1 MDVSRTEPRIRRST
15 TTSALRAGR
24 HRTRAL
30 AVAGVAALV
39 VGLGTGT
46 AGAVVNNYSSI
57 TDGSDNLVEISQ
69 GDTSI
74 VGVPPLD
81 SSPLS
86 REFFHSGY
94 AEARISGPG
103 ADSMSGS
110 KISFGYQVGYPIA
123 LTGAT
128 IQLNT
133 PGLGYE
139 LESKNG
145 IDLLGLLPDGDEP
158 DVIIGFENRGMLA
171 GDIIPQQNL
180 IFDLEPGGITDVP
193 VIDGKEFGGSFAKIR
208 IGNVHG
214 SVSGAI
220 GPVTLRP
227 YAKVELASGDVV
239 MTYGAPVPI

>member
-1 MDVSRTEPRIRRST
+1 MDVSRMERRIRRST
-15 TTSALRAGR
+15 TASAPRAGR
-24 HRTRAL
+24 HRSRAL

-133 PGLGYE
+133 PGLGF
-139 LESKNG
+139 ESEGTGG
-145 IDLLGLLPDGDEP
+145 IIFGDIFDENN
-158 DVIIGFENRGMLA
+158 IEIGFENRNMLA

-193 VIDGKEFGGSFAKIR
+193 VIEDKEFGGPFAKIR

-227 YAKVELASGDVV
+227 YAKVELASGDIV

>member
-1 MDVSRTEPRIRRST
+1 MDISRMERRIRRST
-15 TTSALRAGR
+15 TASTPRAGR
-24 HRTRAL
+24 HRSRAL

-57 TDGSDNLVEISQ
+57 VDGSDNLVEISQ

-94 AEARISGPG
+94 VEARIGGPG
-103 ADSMSGS
+103 AASMAGS

-133 PGLGYE
+133 PGLGWE
-139 LESKNG
+139 LENKNG
-145 IDLLGLLPDGDEP
+145 IDLIGFLPGGDTP
-158 DVIIGFENRGMLA
+158 DIIIGTENRGMLA

-180 IFDLEPGGITDVP
+180 IVDLEPGGITDVP
-193 VIDGKEFGGSFAKIR
+193 VIDGKEFDGPGAKIR

-227 YAKVELASGDVV
+227 YAKVELASGDIV

>member
-1 MDVSRTEPRIRRST
+1 MDVSRRERRIRRST
-15 TTSALRAGR
+15 TMSARAR
-24 HRTRAL
+24 RRRSRAL

-39 VGLGTGT
+39 MGLGTGT
-46 AGAVVNNYSSI
+46 AGAVVNNVSSI
-57 TDGSDNLVEISQ
+57 VDGSDNLVEVSQ

-94 AEARISGPG
+94 VQALISGPS
-103 ADSMSGS
+103 AASMAGS

-123 LTGAT
+123 LAGAT
-128 IQLNT
+128 VQLNT
-133 PGLGYE
+133 PGLGWE
-139 LESKNG
+139 LENTNG
-145 IDLLGLLPDGDEP
+145 LDLIGFLPGGDEP
-158 DVIIGFENRGMLA
+158 DIIIGTENRAMLA

-180 IFDLEPGGITDVP
+180 IFELEPGGITDVP
-193 VIDGKEFGGSFAKIR
+193 VVDGKEFDGPGAKIR

-227 YAKVELASGDVV
+227 YAKVELASGDIV

>member
-1 MDVSRTEPRIRRST
+1 MDVSRRERRIRRST
-15 TTSALRAGR
+15 TLSAHAGR
-24 HRTRAL
+24 RRSRAL

-46 AGAVVNNYSSI
+46 AGAVVNNASSI
-57 TDGSDNLVEISQ
+57 VDGSDNLVEVSQ

-94 AEARISGPG
+94 AEARISGPSAG
-103 ADSMSGS
+103 SMTGS
-110 KISFGYQVGYPIA
+110 KMSFGYQVGYPIA
-123 LTGAT
+123 LGGAT
-128 IQLNT
+128 VQLNT
-133 PGLGYE
+133 PGLGFE
-139 LESKNG
+139 SEGTGAIVFGELLGEPDLEIGLESRN
-145 IDLLGLLPDGDEP
+145 
-158 DVIIGFENRGMLA
+158 MLA

-180 IFDLEPGGITDVP
+180 IFELEPGGITEVP
-193 VIDGKEFGGSFAKIR
+193 VVDGKEFDGSVAKIR
-208 IGNVHG
+208 IGNIHG

-227 YAKVELASGDVV
+227 YAKVELASGDIV

>member
-1 MDVSRTEPRIRRST
+1 MDVSRIERRIRRST
-15 TTSALRAGR
+15 STSAPRAGR
-24 HRTRAL
+24 HRSRAL
-30 AVAGVAALV
+30 ALAGVAALA
-39 VGLGTGT
+39 VGFGTGT

-94 AEARISGPG
+94 AEARISGPS
-103 ADSMSGS
+103 AASMAGS

-123 LTGAT
+123 LGGAT
-128 IQLNT
+128 VQLNT
-133 PGLGYE
+133 PGLGF
-139 LESKNG
+139 ESEGTGAIIFGDIFGENN
-145 IDLLGLLPDGDEP
+145 IEIGL
-158 DVIIGFENRGMLA
+158 ENRNMLA

-180 IFDLEPGGITDVP
+180 IFDLEPGGITEVP
-193 VIDGKEFGGSFAKIR
+193 VVDGKEFGGSFAKIR

-227 YAKVELASGDVV
+227 YARVELASGDIV

>member
-1 MDVSRTEPRIRRST
+1 MDVSRSERRIRRST
-15 TTSALRAGR
+15 TASGPRAGR
-24 HRTRAL
+24 HRSRAL

-145 IDLLGLLPDGDEP
+145 IDLIGFLPGGDDP
-158 DVIIGFENRGMLA
+158 DFILGFENRGMLA

-193 VIDGKEFGGSFAKIR
+193 VIEDKEFGGPFAKIR

-227 YAKVELASGDVV
+227 YAKVELASGDIV